1 MKKLL
6 NFRYPFYCF
15 LALLFGIVIAKSL
28 YAGDVESIVLVA
40 ISLTF
45 VTCLSFCYKKFIPL
59 IMIFIMFFA
68 GNGLFFLGV
77 SMAEDKSF
85 SGNVSVV
92 GRVSDSSFVK
102 EDNYCNLIVENVKI
116 NGERVK
122 NLKLFV
128 GGNSEI
134 EVGDTIAFESEV
146 ENVKLF
152 NLGNFN
158 STYYRNNV
166 GYTASVGTNDLTITK
181 GNMKVDESFRAKVKE
196 SLLSNMSE
204 ENAYIAYAVLF
215 GDKTMIDDNISQV
228 YRNSGIVHILTVS
241 GLHISFIV
249 ACIMLILKLC
259 RSNKY
264 ITLIVISAILI
275 CYCYLCGF
283 SPSVVRASIM
293 AIVLCLSKICN
304 RPYDS
309 LNSLAIAGFIIVL
322 TRPLSAVDIG
332 FLMSFFCVTSILLLT
347 KPISKLFEYFLP
359 KKIASLIAVSISAQ
373 LGILPFVSSFFST
386 FNFLSV
392 FANLLIIP
400 LFSIIFPLLFVIAF
414 LVALLPFISPIF
426 VIFDFLFNVIYSI
439 ASFFANTS
447 LQVPLKPFSFSISA
461 LIFVL
466 IFVLSH
472 ILVIKPLLR
481 FLFFSISA
489 LVLTLSIVLPNLIY
503 KDYTAISFV
512 DSYSGQMIVFKSK
525 NGDCLYYGDDYYY
538 QTFSAMNINFDVD
551 YYLRETISSQIEEKW
566 KGYGAR
572 YLISPSYDID
582 DNEKLSIDST
592 PLQVGSFSI
601 SYFEKAFIINF
612 DSVKIL
618 LAQNVDNSFFDLI
631 NLVEY
636 DIIFLGDNMIEKDYK
651 SSKVITTRDCDFSTY
666 NLLRQGNF
674 MLMGENLQLR
684 GLD

>member
-45 VTCLSFCYKKFIPL
+45 ATCLSFCYKKFIPL

-116 NGERVK
+116 NGESVK

-166 GYTASVGTNDLTITK
+166 GYAASVGTNDLTITK

-215 GDKTMIDDNISQV
+215 GDKTMIDDNISDV

-439 ASFFANTS
+439 ASFFANTT

-481 FLFFSISA
+481 FLFFSIST
-489 LVLTLSIVLPNLIY
+489 LVLTLFIVMPNLIY
-503 KDYTAISFV
+503 KDYTSISFV

-551 YYLRETISSQIEEKW
+551 YYLSETISSQIEEKW

-572 YLISPSYDID
+572 YLI
-582 DNEKLSIDST
+582 
-592 PLQVGSFSI
+592 
-601 SYFEKAFIINF
+601 
-612 DSVKIL
+612 
-618 LAQNVDNSFFDLI
+618 
-631 NLVEY
+631 
-636 DIIFLGDNMIEKDYK
+636 
-651 SSKVITTRDCDFSTY
+651 
-666 NLLRQGNF
+666 
-674 MLMGENLQLR
+674 
-684 GLD
+684 